1 MALIRPG
8 PIKGNMVDPFLAR
21 RHGREE
27 TTYIHPKLEK
37 ILGSTYGVVLYQEQV
52 IEIAT
57 ELAGY
62 TPGEADRLRKAMT
75 KFRSDVYKRQQSRI
89 VITHDGAGSILNC
102 LLNKKI
108 TVVVPRLK
116 EFNECKYENKLDLAL
131 ELEKQNKIHLI
142 RDIDQLNLKLIED
155 LKTIGRMEDSKA
167 IGNFESKNNLLINI
181 KKYIKI

>member
-1 MALIRPG
+1 MIFVTVGMHNQGFDRLIKKCDLIAGETDEKMIMQKGCTSYCPENAESFDFASYEEILSLIR
-8 PIKGNMVDPFLAR
+8 
-21 RHGREE
+21 
-27 TTYIHPKLEK
+27 
-37 ILGSTYGVVLYQEQV
+37 
-52 IEIAT
+52 
-57 ELAGY
+57 
-62 TPGEADRLRKAMT
+62 
-75 KFRSDVYKRQQSRI
+75 RSRV

-142 RDIDQLNLKLIED
+142 RDIDLLNLKLIED
-155 LKTIGRMEDSKA
+155 LTTIGMMGDSKAIGRMEDSKA
-167 IGNFESKNNLLINI
+167 IGMMEDSKTIENFESKNNLLINI

>member
-1 MALIRPG
+1 
-8 PIKGNMVDPFLAR
+8 
-21 RHGREE
+21 
-27 TTYIHPKLEK
+27 
-37 ILGSTYGVVLYQEQV
+37 
-52 IEIAT
+52 
-57 ELAGY
+57 
-62 TPGEADRLRKAMT
+62 
-75 KFRSDVYKRQQSRI
+75 SRV

-142 RDIDQLNLKLIED
+142 RDIDLLNLKLIED
-155 LKTIGRMEDSKA
+155 LTTIGMMGDSKAIGRMEDSKA
-167 IGNFESKNNLLINI
+167 IGRMEDSKSIENFESKNNLLINI